1 MATHSSILAW
11 RIPSAEEP
19 GGLYST
25 RSCRE
30 SDTAEHLST
39 CIVLYFRQVSNFMIS
54 LKSIYSYFI
63 IVWPSFHDC
72 FLSLIFSVF
81 KTNLF
86 PHAEFCIFCSN
97 MFCIAFLSLHA
108 LKNFFL
114 PLTMYFSVYRYFFPG
129 IHYFLVEVKS
139 KILSTLN
146 SNDSLSSKGME
157 DALPSLNL

>member
-1 MATHSSILAW
+1 MTVGELQTFSGTSKLFIWSISFEMW
-11 RIPSAEEP
+11 
-19 GGLYST
+19 
-25 RSCRE
+25 
-30 SDTAEHLST
+30 
-39 CIVLYFRQVSNFMIS
+39 NMIS
-54 LKSIYSYFI
+54 WVLPSNMGCLAEQLDWHSYTSFYSSSKHLLDSSY
-63 IVWPSFHDC
+63 V
-72 FLSLIFSVF
+72 SVVI
-81 KTNLF
+81 
-86 PHAEFCIFCSN
+86 AEFCIFCSN

-108 LKNFFL
+108 LKKFFL